1 MFINYQ
7 IHTDWISKVEFFK
20 PSVEKNKLH
29 KKVKNGDSLSIKNY
43 ENARKAFKE
52 LNCISYKL
60 YVDKI
65 SEEIK
70 ENPKAFFNFVNHKKI
85 SDKFPA
91 NMSFQGLSVTGDKN
105 VAAAFANFFKSV
117 FNPESSGCCTEPPS
131 RKNAGH
137 LFLAGILDGSVESS
151 EFLASL
157 NFNTNM
163 LKARSAPL
171 FKSVSQHKTDY
182 GRNNPLERLIREFK
196 QIQHEFDFHLTKN
209 NFKTNLV
216 KNRN

>member
-1 MFINYQ
+1 MIDSQSNENKGRLKNEHDKELLQSDIDRLEEWCDANELELNSTKCSTITFNRKRKIGIRQYQ
-7 IHTDWISKVEFFK
+7 IGGRNIDMVQ
-20 PSVEKNKLH
+20 V
-29 KKVKNGDSLSIKNY
+29 IKD
-43 ENARKAFKE
+43 
-52 LNCISYKL
+52 LG
-60 YVDKI
+60 VDI
-65 SEEIK
+65 
-70 ENPKAFFNFVNHKKI
+70 N
-85 SDKFPA
+85 
-91 NMSFQGLSVTGDKN
+91 
-105 VAAAFANFFKSV
+105 
-117 FNPESSGCCTEPPS
+117 SSM
-131 RKNAGH
+131 R
-137 LFLAGILDGSVESS
+137 ILDGSVESS